1 MALLSFKSMCGRYG
15 RRADKQR
22 IAEWMQT
29 HNTDVFDDSYLAPS
43 YNVAPQ
49 SMQPVVRLDSET
61 GERELSIMR
70 WGLIPFWSKD
80 SKIAYSTINAKAETI
95 TTSPAFREAIKR
107 RRCLVP
113 ADWFYEW
120 KKLDAKTKQPYAIAL
135 NDGSLFAFAG
145 LWDTW
150 KDKATGQAIN
160 TYTVITTDPNQ
171 LMEPLHNR
179 MPVILQRRDYDRW
192 LAPGDPSQ
200 LPVDLLRPFPAKEMK
215 AWPVS
220 HRVGNVRNNDPLFGR
235 TRALIGASL
244 PSCDHHSGL
253 LLLRVP
259 LIGSAVCL
267 KAIRMVLCHRK
278 GVLSFQNRIANVSN
292 PQHRCQQ
299 APGNNY
305 GLPGNENQHES
316 TSGD

>member
-1 MALLSFKSMCGRYG
+1 MCGRYG

-80 SKIAYSTINAKAETI
+80 SKIAYSTINAKAESI
-95 TTSPAFREAIKR
+95 TTSPAYREAIKR

-120 KKLDAKTKQPYAIAL
+120 EEADAKTKQPYAIAL

-150 KDKATGQAIN
+150 KDKATGQALN
-160 TYTVITTDPNQ
+160 TYTVITTDPNE

-192 LAPGDPSQ
+192 LAPGDPTQ
-200 LPVDLLRPFPAKEMK
+200 LPVGLLRPFPAEEMK

-220 HRVGNVRNNDPLFGR
+220 TRIGNVRNNEP
-235 TRALIGASL
+235 SL
-244 PSCDHHSGL
+244 VE
-253 LLLRVP
+253 R
-259 LIGSAVCL
+259 
-267 KAIRMVLCHRK
+267 
-278 GVLSFQNRIANVSN
+278 
-292 PQHRCQQ
+292 
-299 APGNNY
+299 
-305 GLPGNENQHES
+305 LP
-316 TSGD
+316 